1 MADSWVSWSPCCPQC
16 LQTGGASSTTT
27 DGQSQQLWE
36 TPPRLHSEDRQE
48 RISFLRVDMRDK
60 YRNME
65 QERDRETARD
75 TERDRDSNGDRQT
88 QNEIVERQRSR
99 DTQRKKR

>member
-1 MADSWVSWSPCCPQC
+1 MLSSVPANWRCFVHNYRMGSP
-16 LQTGGASSTTT
+16 SSF
-27 DGQSQQLWE
+27 GKH
-36 TPPRLHSEDRQE
+36 PPRLRSEDRQE

-65 QERDRETARD
+65 RERDRETARD